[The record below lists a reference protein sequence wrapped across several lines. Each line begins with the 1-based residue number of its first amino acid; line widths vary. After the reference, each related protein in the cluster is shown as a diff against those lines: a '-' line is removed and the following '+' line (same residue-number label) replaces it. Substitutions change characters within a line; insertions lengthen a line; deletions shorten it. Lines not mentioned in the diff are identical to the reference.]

1 MSAQVHYLILTDV
14 TYDFNNVLLNVE
26 ISID

>member
-1 MSAQVHYLILTDV
+1 MSAQVHYLILTDA